1 MTAPECKSTAKV
13 GPSALVRLWRD
24 DRGVVV
30 SAELIVIVTV
40 VVLGL
45 LVGLTSL
52 RDQMVQEFG
61 DLGAAI
67 GALDHSYSFASF
79 SDADS
84 SVAGSVFVDNS
95 DYCDAGDPPGAAP
108 LAIDFTAADAED

>member
-1 MTAPECKSTAKV
+1 M
-13 GPSALVRLWRD
+13 
-24 DRGVVV
+24 

-40 VVLGL
+40 VVIGL

-52 RDQMVQEFG
+52 RDQVVQEFA

-79 SDADS
+79 ADADG

-95 DYCDAGDPPGAAP
+95 DFCDAGDPVGGPA
-108 LAIDFTAADAED
+108 LAIDFIAADIED